1 MYYNPEYY
9 NNFTSGTSLT
19 FAGVWGIVSL
29 ILAII
34 GGILVYYLFVKNK
47 KETKNKYIDLLKDF
61 LDFKKMLIEDLLK
74 IVYIAVAIFIT
85 LFSFEL
91 ISESFISFVLF
102 LVLGNII
109 ARFIFEELLVIIMIW
124 KNTNELNKKVKKQ

>member
-34 GGILVYYLFVKNK
+34 GGILVSYLFVKN
-47 KETKNKYIDLLKDF
+47 
-61 LDFKKMLIEDLLK
+61 
-74 IVYIAVAIFIT
+74 
-85 LFSFEL
+85 
-91 ISESFISFVLF
+91 
-102 LVLGNII
+102 
-109 ARFIFEELLVIIMIW
+109 
-124 KNTNELNKKVKKQ
+124 